1 MDAEKHNANHPQS
14 REGKATPME
23 ERDLETVI
31 ERAQGHDTEALGEI
45 YRRYAR
51 RVFGLCRY
59 MLESRESAEDATS
72 EVFLKL
78 QRSIE
83 SYDGSTP
90 FPRWLLRV
98 TGNQCIDVLRRRK
111 RGHQVIVEA
120 ETEAEDGVAVREPV
134 SPEPSPLGAILSAE
148 DQTQVRDAIARLPE
162 NYRVPL
168 VLRYYSELSYDEI
181 AQQLGLQ
188 KNYVAALLFRAKQE
202 LRRKLGHR
210 S

>member
-1 MDAEKHNANHPQS
+1 MDAERNNAKGSQP

-23 ERDLETVI
+23 GQDLESVI
-31 ERAQGHDTEALGEI
+31 ERAQGQDAEALGEI
-45 YRRYAR
+45 YRRYVR

-59 MLESRESAEDATS
+59 MLDSRESAEDATS

-83 SYDGSTP
+83 SYDGSIP
-90 FPRWLLRV
+90 FPSWLLRV
-98 TGNQCIDVLRRRK
+98 AGNQCIDVLRHRK
-111 RGHQVIVEA
+111 RGRQVIVED
-120 ETEAEDGVAVREPV
+120 EAVIEPA
-134 SPEPSPLGAILSAE
+134 SPEPSPLGAVLSAE
-148 DQTQVRDAIARLPE
+148 ERAQVRDAIARLPE

-188 KNYVAALLFRAKQE
+188 RNYVAALIFRAKQE
-202 LRRKLGHR
+202 LRRKMGHR
-210 S
+210 SK

>member
-1 MDAEKHNANHPQS
+1 MQG
-14 REGKATPME
+14 EGP
-23 ERDLETVI
+23 DLESVI
-31 ERAQGHDTEALGEI
+31 ERAQGHDAEALGEI
-45 YRRYAR
+45 YRLYFR
-51 RVFGLCRY
+51 RVSGLCRY
-59 MLESRESAEDATS
+59 MLDSRESAEDATS

-83 SYDGSTP
+83 SFDGSIP

-98 TGNQCIDVLRRRK
+98 SGNQCIDALRRRK
-111 RGHQVIVEA
+111 RGRQVIVEV
-120 ETEAEDGVAVREPV
+120 EDRVAVIEAA
-134 SPEPSPLGAILSAE
+134 SSEPSPLGAVLSAE
-148 DQTQVRDAIARLPE
+148 ERAQVRDAIVRLPE

-188 KNYVAALLFRAKQE
+188 RNYVAALIFRAKQE

-210 S
+210 SK